1 MMRKIGRCLPGREIT
16 KKSMEKLGFG
26 IIGLGKK
33 MYSGGFL
40 LDLEVG

>member
-1 MMRKIGRCLPGREIT
+1 MTRKIGRCLPGKEIT

-33 MYSGGFL
+33 MNSGGFP
-40 LDLEVG
+40 LELKVG